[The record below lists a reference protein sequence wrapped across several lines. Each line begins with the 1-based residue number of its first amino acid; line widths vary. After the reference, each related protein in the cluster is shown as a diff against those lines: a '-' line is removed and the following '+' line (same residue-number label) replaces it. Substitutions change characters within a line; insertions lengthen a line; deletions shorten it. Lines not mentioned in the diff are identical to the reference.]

1 MVIPENPNLDDAQ
14 DDKDPGNEFEQ
25 NEGQDTGNQLL
36 NANEPNVSAL
46 EAASRAS
53 ESAYTLN
60 FEDGI
65 APRSGKQDVKT
76 GNDKPGNTKQ

>member
-1 MVIPENPNLDDAQ
+1 MANPENPNLDDAQ
-14 DDKDPGNEFEQ
+14 EDKDPGNEFEQ
-25 NEGQDTGNQLL
+25 GEGIDTGNQLL
-36 NANEPNVSAL
+36 DTDEPNVSAL

-65 APRSGKQDVKT
+65 APRADKEGGKNKD
-76 GNDKPGNTKQ
+76 GKPGA

>member
-1 MVIPENPNLDDAQ
+1 MAIPENPNLDDAQ
-14 DDKDPGNEFEQ
+14 EDKDPGNEFEQ
-25 NEGQDTGNQLL
+25 GDGIDTGNQILDTD
-36 NANEPNVSAL
+36 EPNIAAL

-65 APRSGKQDVKT
+65 APAPDKQ
-76 GNDKPGNTKQ
+76 NDKNDNDSRNIKQ

>member
-1 MVIPENPNLDDAQ
+1 MAIPENPNLDDAQ

-25 NEGQDTGNQLL
+25 NEGQDTGNQILD
-36 NANEPNVSAL
+36 ADEPNVSAL

-65 APRSGKQDVKT
+65 APRADQQRDKDD
-76 GNDKPGNTKQ
+76 NDKSGNKQ